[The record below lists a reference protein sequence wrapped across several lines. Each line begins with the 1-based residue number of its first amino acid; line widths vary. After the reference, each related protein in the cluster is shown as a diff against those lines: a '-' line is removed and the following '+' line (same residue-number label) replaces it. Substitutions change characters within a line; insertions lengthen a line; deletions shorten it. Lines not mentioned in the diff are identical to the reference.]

1 MQTIIL
7 IIALFFIPLK
17 AEALNT
23 GAGDLEEAIL
33 QLTKTGVDVHF
44 ETCDSD
50 VDYNGYYDT
59 YHNYM
64 IICRSSN
71 VDRMRRTF
79 QHETIHVLQ
88 DCKAGLANEDYLP
101 LLTAQTIRDMSS
113 KEVKQFVANYYDES
127 VWHVELEAN
136 SYDTNEWTFSK
147 MSLTAAIK
155 HYC

>member
-1 MQTIIL
+1 MQTVLL
-7 IIALFFIPLK
+7 IIALLFIPLK

-23 GAGDLEEAIL
+23 QAGDLDDAIL
-33 QLTKTGVDVHF
+33 QLTKTGVNVHF
-44 ETCDSD
+44 ETCDAD

-64 IICRSSN
+64 IICRN
-71 VDRMRRTF
+71 TDVDRMRRTF

-88 DCKAGLANEDYLP
+88 DCKAGLANADYLP
-101 LLTAQTIRDMSS
+101 LLSQQTILGLASQ
-113 KEVKQFVANYYDES
+113 EVKQFVANYYDEA

-136 SYDTNEWTFSK
+136 SYDTNEWTFTN